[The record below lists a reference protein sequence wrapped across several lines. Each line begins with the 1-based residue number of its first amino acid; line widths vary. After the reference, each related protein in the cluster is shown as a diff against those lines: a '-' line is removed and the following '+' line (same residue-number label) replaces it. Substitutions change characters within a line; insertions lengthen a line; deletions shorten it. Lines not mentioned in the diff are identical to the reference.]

1 MKIAKDCRKVKS
13 KSPEKYSDIHDSQ
26 ELSHKKNLSS
36 TPPLSSQDDISKSME
51 ITPVRESSYNDSFN
65 GLLDVPLFER
75 IKIMPKALLQ
85 NYETSLSRIP
95 GNANDLVNVLF
106 GSSSLNDSNFSP
118 ICGSTLSVETMKNEI
133 SMSFKLEEK
142 LNLSANMKNADQ
154 IVKVVF
160 DDSLYSSDGLSPCQ
174 NYNNILDT
182 EKELKEEN
190 MDILIDDTKK
200 STPKQEADIVD
211 VVNTEKL
218 KNAIY
223 LDFSDSD
230 DSFLSLLSQ
239 EQKYHEDIIYS
250 PKYIN
255 AEKNITSNFPPS
267 VEFSLKSEKHNV
279 ICFSNVQNVS
289 TPLMKNSYL
298 SPSTLYSLKH
308 SISRTQK
315 KICPRY
321 LLSEI
326 FNMSSPK
333 SEAQTFAKNSLNS
346 TPNSSK
352 TPNLLYSPVIFDS
365 SIEEF

>member
-13 KSPEKYSDIHDSQ
+13 KSPEKYSDTHDSQ

-36 TPPLSSQDDISKSME
+36 TPLLSSQDILKSME
-51 ITPVRESSYNDSFN
+51 ITPFRESSYNDSFN

-85 NYETSLSRIP
+85 NYETSLSKIP
-95 GNANDLVNVLF
+95 GNANDLVNIFF
-106 GSSSLNDSNFSP
+106 GNSLNDSNFSP
-118 ICGSTLSVETMKNEI
+118 ICGSTLNVETKKNEI

-142 LNLSANMKNADQ
+142 LNLSANMKNAE

-160 DDSLYSSDGLSPCQ
+160 NDSLCSSDGLSPCR
-174 NYNNILDT
+174 NYNNILGT
-182 EKELKEEN
+182 EKELKEES
-190 MDILIDDTKK
+190 MDLLVDDTKK
-200 STPKQEADIVD
+200 SIPKQEADIVD

-239 EQKYHEDIIYS
+239 EQKYHEDILYS
-250 PKYIN
+250 LEYIN
-255 AEKNITSNFPPS
+255 VEKNITSNFPPS
-267 VEFSLKSEKHNV
+267 IEFSLKSEKHN
-279 ICFSNVQNVS
+279 IIGFSNAQNAS
-289 TPLMKNSYL
+289 TPLMKKSHL

-326 FNMSSPK
+326 FNISSPK
-333 SEAQTFAKNSLNS
+333 SEARIFAKNSLNS

-352 TPNLLYSPVIFDS
+352 TTNLLYSPVTFDS
-365 SIEEF
+365 SIDEF